1 VDNPMKLHQKIQNK
15 LGPVQLGV
23 PHQGL
28 GCEIFYEE
36 LDAEQCNLLDHV

>member
-15 LGPVQLGV
+15 LDSVQLGV